1 VLQSS
6 TSFVQAANSNAF
18 VISQANAD
26 GKNPYAQL
34 AYSVLTRCIT
44 LGFSPVK
51 HLKSRQA
58 GHTSKKGPTGPFGR
72 KATLDRVT
80 QP

>member
-1 VLQSS
+1 
-6 TSFVQAANSNAF
+6 VQAANSNAF